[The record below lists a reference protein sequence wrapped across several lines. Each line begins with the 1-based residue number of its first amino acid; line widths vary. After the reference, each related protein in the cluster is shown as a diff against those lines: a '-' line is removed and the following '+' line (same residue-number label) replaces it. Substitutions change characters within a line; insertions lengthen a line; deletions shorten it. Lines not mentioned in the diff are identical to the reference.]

1 MARKAKMERDI
12 IITNMDKSSEIPQGK
27 PEGKRTVGVGRR
39 ANPQEAKERLDFI
52 KRKAEAFKGEVEL
65 PFSDALRIS
74 RTINDINQDKDVLIT
89 SEELTGF
96 KKTAEQIFDRG
107 DVAKME
113 PAQVLVAAH
122 DVLARSVV
130 SKPEEADWE
139 YSVDVPVRRE
149 EEASAR
155 EQIAKAKEAKLD
167 PQKAAEHLEVIQ
179 EKIGK
184 ASKKSGP
191 GTMQSAE
198 WWEEGLPPET
208 ELSETLKNHIN
219 VIKMVSQSGRVS
231 KQVFDDLE
239 SAKNNILTEM
249 QRGGLVGDRNAEALW
264 VNVSERQRL
273 LLGVLT
279 EQSSDK
285 DPAMIK
291 GQKLM
296 YGMTTIPKSREL
308 KEFLEENKTSNLAVL
323 FATPEFKGEDIG
335 KYEGFF
341 PADLVKH
348 KVEPVKEDREYA
360 EKLKFHNYYK
370 ALKKDQEAWVHETLN
385 RLPLQD
391 ISREALQS
399 DINYREFGMAQ
410 PDMILEVAEYARA
423 LDYAYSAK
431 YIFYSNG
438 AKALGQFANLL
449 TKSYYTL
456 ATKAPGWAEV
466 VNEIENMAE
475 ARYRVERDSS
485 GLVVSAKPK
494 TESELIKERKDLGKD
509 KWKIGGLVQHD
520 HEDLDTIRTHLID
533 GVKEVIAQKLGLN
546 ETKDAKEIE
555 SRAKIAAFLGEWLGW
570 RMAGRSAHW
579 GEQGKEGYAGENA
592 HFKVINFQRYANQE
606 DKGHREMRQMLFG
619 TDNIKDMIYGYA
631 PGQAGGLN
639 FNVGFFDYYS
649 QYAAVYQGERYP
661 KALHR
666 AGFRRGI
673 DASGNDKRL
682 EEIDLKMERVTK
694 DLNTDQEKDEAQRA
708 ALSDEDR
715 KFLNEYNN
723 LPIFSL
729 GGTRGLE
736 SLENIARGF
745 EKGGL
750 VVNGK
755 AEPGDRDPRLWSIYD
770 DVGDF
775 FGGDLAGADQ
785 TASMMVD
792 PLNGFMWE
800 PNIDKIG
807 AVLTVHEGRKRMWQR
822 SKLAHDLAES
832 MLEFRGTLNKKLKKV
847 ANWNASMIDL
857 ALTEMRQAR
866 FFDEGAKKRLEE
878 EVYPKV
884 TPAWE
889 KALTLGFTRSPFL
902 HKLIWVYGKNT
913 VEPLIFGAFVGLKEL
928 IARLTKAFG
937 TTLNSR

>member
-1 MARKAKMERDI
+1 MERDI

-27 PEGKRTVGVGRR
+27 PESKRAEGAGRR
-39 ANPQEAKERLDFI
+39 ANPQEAKDRLDFI
-52 KRKAEAFKGEVEL
+52 KRKAEAFKGETEL
-65 PFSDALRIS
+65 PFSDALGIS
-74 RTINDINQDKDVLIT
+74 RAVNDINDDKDVLVT
-89 SEELTGF
+89 REELTGF
-96 KKTAEQIFDRG
+96 KKTAERIFKPE
-107 DVAKME
+107 DVAKMG
-113 PAQVLVAAH
+113 PADVVIAAH
-122 DVLARSVV
+122 HVLTRSEI
-130 SKPEEADWE
+130 SNPSPEVWE
-139 YSVDVPVRRE
+139 YDAESPARRE

-155 EQIAKAKEAKLD
+155 EQIAKAKEAELD
-167 PQKAAEHLEVIQ
+167 PQKTAEHLEVIQ
-179 EKIGK
+179 EKTGK
-184 ASKKSGP
+184 VSKKSGP
-191 GTMQSAE
+191 GTMGPIGE

-208 ELSETLKNHIN
+208 ELSESLKNHIN

-231 KQVFDDLE
+231 KQVIEDLE

-264 VNVSERQRL
+264 LNVSERQRL

-285 DPAMIK
+285 DPAMIR
-291 GQKLM
+291 GQKVM
-296 YGMTTIPKSREL
+296 YGMTTIPKAREL
-308 KEFLEENKTSNLAVL
+308 DEFLEENKTSNLAVL
-323 FATPEFKGEDIG
+323 FASPEFKDEIG
-335 KYEGFF
+335 KYKELF
-341 PADLVKH
+341 PADLVKY
-348 KVEPVKEDREYA
+348 KVEPEPGDAEYA
-360 EKLKFHNYYK
+360 EKLKFHEFYK

-399 DINYREFGMAQ
+399 DINYREFELAQ

-438 AKALGQFANLL
+438 AKALGQFSNLL
-449 TKSYYTL
+449 TKAYYTL

-475 ARYRVERDSS
+475 ARYHVERDSS

-494 TESELIKERKDLGKD
+494 TEKELIKERSGKD

-533 GVKEVIAQKLGLN
+533 GVKEVIAQKLGLDT
-546 ETKDAKEIE
+546 TKDAKEIE
-555 SRAKIAAFLGEWLGW
+555 ARAKIAAFLGEWLGW

-619 TDNIKDMIYGYA
+619 TDNIKDMIYDYA

-649 QYAAVYQGERYP
+649 QYAGVYHGERYP
-661 KALHR
+661 KTLHR
-666 AGFRRGI
+666 AGFRRGT

-682 EEIDLKMERVTK
+682 NEIERRMDTAM
-694 DLNTDQEKDEAQRA
+694 DRAGLNSDQEKDEAQRA
-708 ALSDEDR
+708 ALSDDDR

-755 AEPGDRDPRLWSIYD
+755 AEVGDRDPRLWSIYD

-775 FGGDLAGADQ
+775 FGGDLEGADK

-800 PNIDKIG
+800 PNVDKIG
-807 AVLTVHEGRKRMWQR
+807 AVLTVHEGRKRIWQR
-822 SKLAHDLAES
+822 SKLAYDLAES
-832 MLEFRGTLNKKLKKV
+832 LLEFRATLNKKLKKSR
-847 ANWNASMIDL
+847 NWRADDIDV
-857 ALTEMRQAR
+857 ALTEMRKAR
-866 FFDEGAKKRLEE
+866 FFDEGIKKRLEK

-889 KALTLGFTRSPFL
+889 KALTLGFTRSPFI
-902 HKLIWVYGKNT
+902 HKLVWVYGKNT
-913 VEPLIFGAFVGLKEL
+913 AEPLVLGALVGLKEL
-928 IARLTKAFG
+928 IARLMKAFN
-937 TTLNSR
+937 TTLNTR